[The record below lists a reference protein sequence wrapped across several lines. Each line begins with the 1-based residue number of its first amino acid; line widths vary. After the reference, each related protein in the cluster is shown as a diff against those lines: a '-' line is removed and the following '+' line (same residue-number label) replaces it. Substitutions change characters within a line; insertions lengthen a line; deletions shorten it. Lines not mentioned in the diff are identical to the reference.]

1 MKKLVI
7 SGLIAGFIF
16 VGACVG
22 SNTTYEA
29 KAEIGW
35 RYNEGNET
43 VYGAVCKGNGF
54 KVDGEIF
61 EFYGDGYDVADYVV
75 LTLDSKGTQTYED
88 DEIKGVRKQ

>member
-22 SNTTYEA
+22 SDTTYEA

-35 RYNEGNET
+35 RYNEDGQT
-43 VYGAVCKGNGF
+43 IYGAVCNGNGF
-54 KVDGEIF
+54 KVDGAVF
-61 EFYGDGYDVADYVV
+61 EFYGDGFE
-75 LTLDSKGTQTYED
+75 LTDSVILTVDSKGTQTYED
-88 DEIKGVRKQ
+88 DVIKGVRK